1 MNWRG
6 QPLTDIRTIVEL
18 IAATSTT
25 SGLTVQAA
33 YDSNWC
39 PRDVKIGNAELA
51 AIALTPHQWHG
62 EWNYTIA
69 PSIPR

>member
-33 YDSNWC
+33 YDSNWY
-39 PRDVKIGNAELA
+39 PRSVKISNAELA
-51 AIALTPHQWHG
+51 AIALTAHQWHG

-69 PSIPR
+69 SSIPR

>member
-6 QPLTDIRTIVEL
+6 QPLTDIATIVEL
-18 IAATSTT
+18 IAATPTT

-33 YDSNWC
+33 YDPSWY
-39 PRDVKIGNAELA
+39 PRGVKISDTELA
-51 AIALTPHQWHG
+51 AIAVTPHDWHG